1 MLPCQEAIW
10 VSISYNLYFAFAITI
25 YNMSQSLMVPLSTRN
40 TKQRDGLALLLS
52 MGQSML
58 PGDLVYLVVPI
69 VLLPFMGVDR
79 TRWAM
84 VMSIIS
90 VIMLPGVLLQYYF
103 TKERVFEDVAVFTAT
118 MSSVL
123 LTVMNGR
130 PDGGVRRKM
139 QSDEIRCRTVP
150 QIFSQMG
157 YEWGI
162 TPVIERFTKIL
173 EPANPHKHWVCKKI
187 LKKIALTS

>member
-130 PDGGVRRKM
+130 TDGGVSRKM
-139 QSDEIRCRTVP
+139 ISDEIRCRTVP
-150 QIFSQMG
+150 QFFSQMG
-157 YEWGI
+157 YKWGI

-173 EPANPHKHWVCKKI
+173 EPANPHKH
-187 LKKIALTS
+187 

>member
-10 VSISYNLYFAFAITI
+10 VSISYNLFFAFAITI

-130 PDGGVRRKM
+130 PDGGVSRKM
-139 QSDEIRCRTVP
+139 ISDEIRCRTVP

-157 YEWGI
+157 YE
-162 TPVIERFTKIL
+162 
-173 EPANPHKHWVCKKI
+173 
-187 LKKIALTS
+187 